1 MARVAKKRRVRAAP
15 TDLQAMLAAR
25 ASGID
30 RTDGDEVV
38 CLTPDEM
45 SEATRRRWEEGAT
58 RGAVIFVLLTRAD
71 REGDAPRVAFA
82 VAGRCTEDG
91 LTLSP
96 EVTAEE
102 ARRLLARLSDVAGTR
117 RRERK

>member
-1 MARVAKKRRVRAAP
+1 MRPEPPYGISLSSFSFFATADVI
-15 TDLQAMLAAR
+15 DAR

-58 RGAVIFVLLTRAD
+58 RGAVIFVLLKRAD
-71 REGDAPRVAFA
+71 REGDACGAKVEGARVFTVAPKPRI
-82 VAGRCTEDG
+82 
-91 LTLSP
+91 
-96 EVTAEE
+96 
-102 ARRLLARLSDVAGTR
+102 ARRLHACAPVTQ
-117 RRERK
+117 ERGRCAQRPS